1 MKLMGSNEEYVVFI
15 RGYSIG
21 SMSVSSFLKLQDR
34 LDEELASK
42 YFMRIWTRNKDT
54 RDNEMIERNKERW

>member
-1 MKLMGSNEEYVVFI
+1 MGSV
-15 RGYSIG
+15 
-21 SMSVSSFLKLQDR
+21 SVSSFLKLQDR